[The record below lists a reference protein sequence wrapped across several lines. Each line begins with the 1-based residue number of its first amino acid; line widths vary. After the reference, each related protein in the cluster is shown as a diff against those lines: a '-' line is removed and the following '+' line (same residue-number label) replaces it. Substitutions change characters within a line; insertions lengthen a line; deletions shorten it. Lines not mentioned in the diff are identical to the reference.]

1 MLRYYKRAKELAR
14 GYDASIASL
23 IDYNIGTAY
32 VEHGHYE
39 EAVPYLISSLTPH
52 DLVSDEQKL
61 LASQKLALCNFE
73 LGYDSLAL
81 KYLQDA
87 SGFRSAEMPAIYD
100 QLLYFTNLH
109 YVQGDR
115 SSAEYESVLKELYQ
129 SGEES
134 IREGYH
140 RLLAGW
146 LISLYTTQRKYKD
159 ALAIQTEHAYV

>member
-1 MLRYYKRAKELAR
+1 MRNLL
-14 GYDASIASL
+14 
-23 IDYNIGTAY
+23 
-32 VEHGHYE
+32 
-39 EAVPYLISSLTPH
+39 SSLTPQE
-52 DLVSDEQKL
+52 LVSDEQKL

-87 SGFRSAEMPAIYD
+87 SAFRKDDMPLVYG

-129 SGEES
+129 STEES
-134 IREGYH
+134 IHEGYH

-146 LISLYTTQRKYKD
+146 LISYYTTQRKYKD